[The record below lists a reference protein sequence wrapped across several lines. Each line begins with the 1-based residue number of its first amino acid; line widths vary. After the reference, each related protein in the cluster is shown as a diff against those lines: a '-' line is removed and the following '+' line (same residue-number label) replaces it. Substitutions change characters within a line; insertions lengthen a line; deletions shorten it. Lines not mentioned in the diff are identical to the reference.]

1 MRIVGIIPSR
11 LASTRLPN
19 KPLLDIAG
27 HPMIW
32 HVWNRAKQSAL
43 LSRVCVSTPDAEIA
57 AVIEEAG
64 GSVIIT
70 RADHPTGSDRLAETV
85 HLLGL
90 DDQDIV
96 VNIQGDEPLIET
108 EALDAVVRPL
118 LEDPLLMMSSA
129 CCVCPNESLNNTA
142 AVKVVLDRSSNA
154 LYFSRSLIPYTRNEN
169 IVQPKLHIGLYAYK
183 ASFLRIFT
191 VLPPSPLEQT
201 EGLEQLR
208 ALEYGYKIR
217 MVELQHPSVGVDTQ
231 EDLERVRAILLA

>member
-32 HVWNRAKQSAL
+32 HVWNRARQSTL
-43 LSRVCVSTPDAEIA
+43 LSRVCVSTPDPEIA

-70 RADHPTGSDRLAETV
+70 RADHPTGSDRLAETIHV
-85 HLLGL
+85 LGL
-90 DDQDIV
+90 DDHDIV
-96 VNIQGDEPLIET
+96 VNIQGDEPLIEI

-118 LEDPLLMMSSA
+118 IEDPLLMMSSA
-129 CCVCPNESLNNTA
+129 CCACPQDSLNNPA
-142 AVKVVLDRSSNA
+142 SVKVVMDLNGNA
-154 LYFSRSLIPYTRNEN
+154 LYFSRSLIPYTRNEG
-169 IVQPKLHIGLYAYK
+169 ILPAKLHIGIYAYR

-191 VLPPSPLEQT
+191 VLPPSPLELT

-217 MVELQHPSVGVDTQ
+217 MVELDHPSIGVDTQ
-231 EDLERVRAILLA
+231 EDLDRVRAILLA